1 VVDNIGLPLEIAR
14 QRDRS
19 HVADLVKLVGLS
31 GFEKAKP
38 GQLSG
43 GMRQRVAIA
52 RALAS
57 SPSVLLLDEPFGA
70 LDEITRGRLNS
81 ELLRIW
87 SELRPTTLL
96 VTHSIS
102 EAVFLADT
110 IVVLSPRPG
119 RVTKVID
126 VVLRSPAF
134 HHLCDIALS
143 SLSAGEHPLTEVNS
157 S

>member
-1 VVDNIGLPLEIAR
+1 
-14 QRDRS
+14 
-19 HVADLVKLVGLS
+19 VADLVNWWGS
-31 GFEKAKP
+31 EGSEKAKP

-70 LDEITRGRLNS
+70 LDEITRGRSMASCSGSGQNCAPPRCW
-81 ELLRIW
+81 LLTR
-87 SELRPTTLL
+87 SPK
-96 VTHSIS
+96 
-102 EAVFLADT
+102 AVFLADT

-126 VVLRSPAF
+126 VDLPRPRPADVLRSPAF

-143 SLSAGEHPLTEVNS
+143 SCRRASKPLTEVS
-157 S
+157 SS